1 MFPQHEGNNGPRIHW
16 WTSNER
22 DWLVSLRTIFAGDS
36 DDTDRPR
43 LERESTQL
51 SEDFERHT
59 HLPRD
64 DDFHREQL
72 EHDHQQDEDD
82 IDMNDPQLEKAA
94 TRIQA
99 SFRGYKTRKELGPTG
114 QPSIDH
120 PSATEQHHDEHEKNS
135 TVLHESRSLI
145 CRSLLVLSSSAEGN
159 KDPENEEYDTAA
171 VVKIQVKAWECSWM
185 ICHRYGCSLQ
195 AAYRGYRTRKDMDK

>member
-1 MFPQHEGNNGPRIHW
+1 M
-16 WTSNER
+16 
-22 DWLVSLRTIFAGDS
+22 IFAGDS

-43 LERESTQL
+43 LEREPTQL

-59 HLPRD
+59 HVPRG
-64 DDFHREQL
+64 DDFHREYDQ
-72 EHDHQQDEDD
+72 HQDEDD

-120 PSATEQHHDEHEKNS
+120 PSSTEQHHDEHEKNS
-135 TVLHESRSLI
+135 TILPESRALI
-145 CRSLLVLSSSAEGN
+145 RRSVLF
-159 KDPENEEYDTAA
+159 
-171 VVKIQVKAWECSWM
+171 
-185 ICHRYGCSLQ
+185 
-195 AAYRGYRTRKDMDK
+195 